1 MAKAMTNPT
10 PSEFDAKLK
19 DAIAYEIWN
28 VRYVALD
35 KQARRE
41 IDRAVAAI
49 RAAVREIVP
58 KKRTIDNDH
67 EYIDNTFNKGRNAA
81 IAEMW
86 AKLAAPQAPNE
97 RK

>member
-1 MAKAMTNPT
+1 MTNPT

-19 DAIAYEIWN
+19 DGIALGIYGRFYINLNPDQFEAVN
-28 VRYVALD
+28 
-35 KQARRE
+35 K
-41 IDRAVAAI
+41 AVANS

-81 IAEMW
+81 IAEM
-86 AKLAAPQAPNE
+86 LAGIGGKDNA
-97 RK
+97 